1 MSPPLPPGGGVAFNA
16 WGVELLTPFGPVL
29 AAAAAFLAIA
39 GLALSLRGLH
49 TFLLGWQRAALAVLR
64 TAAVLAALAVFLEPA
79 VVYKKVSRVRS
90 RVAVLADTSSSMA
103 LPASA
108 GGPTRGD
115 VVAAWTRRSAGDLQE
130 LSARYVLSYHTFDA
144 DVRQVAADAA
154 AQAAASPAGRGTD
167 VLRAIDAVAGG
178 EVPLSAIIVLTD
190 GADRADLVRAFD
202 GSSGAFRDPVSGFLR
217 NLGAPVHVFIPGSD
231 AAAPDVAVSS
241 LSVPHV
247 AFTGVETDLGAII
260 SAGGFGGAE
269 IPVTLRS
276 GGQVIQ
282 TRTVR
287 IAPGRPEQRVAF
299 SLTPS
304 KAAAGVVSV
313 SAPVLSSDVE
323 PENNTAHA
331 VLRVVRDRTRVLQ
344 VAGGPSWDVRF
355 LRQFLKK
362 SPGVDLIS
370 FFILRTLESQVNA
383 PDDEL
388 SLIPFPT
395 DEVFRGHIET
405 FDVVVFQDFNFSPYG
420 MHGYLPGLARF
431 VENGGGLLV
440 VGGNRSLS
448 TGEYRA
454 SAIDHVL
461 PVTLG
466 AGDSAVS
473 TDAFQPVLTAAG
485 EVHPVTAL
493 GADPAGCRA
502 LWRNTP
508 AMNGLNV
515 AAAVRVGAS
524 VLLAHPFL
532 KSGDQPAPLLAV
544 REHGRG
550 RVAVLM
556 TDESWRFEFSEAAF
570 GESRLYRLFYD
581 GMLRW
586 LAGDPA
592 FERVRVDDA
601 ITADP
606 GAPPALRGAVRGA
619 DFRPVPEAAVRVSLR
634 PTDDRVSAGAAGGP
648 PSLEGSTGPD
658 GRFAL
663 PAAGVPPGAYAAELT
678 VTKNG
683 AEIARASREIIIDTR
698 DPEKTV
704 PHPNIALM
712 KALAAASGGAVHFVP
727 KDSLSSLRLPDRAR
741 EVVDKKEH
749 RPLWDRAWIIPALCL
764 TLAAEWFLRRRWG
777 QQ

>member
-1 MSPPLPPGGGVAFNA
+1 MSPPVSSGAGAGFDA
-16 WGVELLTPFGPVL
+16 WGVELLTPFGPVP
-29 AAAAAFLAIA
+29 AAAAAVLAIA

-49 TFLLGWQRAALAVLR
+49 TFLRGWQRAVLAVLR
-64 TAAVLAALAVFLEPA
+64 AAAVLAALAVFLEPA

-90 RVAVLADTSSSMA
+90 RVALLTDTSSSMA

-108 GGPTRGD
+108 GEATRGELA
-115 VVAAWTRRSAGDLQE
+115 AAWIGQSSGDLRD

-144 DVRQVAADAA
+144 DVRQVVPDAA
-154 AQAAASPAGRGTD
+154 AHAAASPAGRGTD
-167 VLRAIDAVAGG
+167 ILRALDAVAGG
-178 EVPLSAIIVLTD
+178 EIPLSAIILLTD
-190 GADRADLVRAFD
+190 GADRADLARAYD
-202 GSSGAFRDPVSGFLR
+202 GTAGALRGPVFGFLR
-217 NLGAPVHVFIPGSD
+217 NLGAPVHVFMSD
-231 AAAPDVAVSS
+231 SAEAAPDVAVSS
-241 LSVPHV
+241 LSIPHV
-247 AFTGVETDLGAII
+247 AFTGVETELAATV
-260 SAGGFGGAE
+260 SATGFGAAE

-276 GGQVIQ
+276 GGQIVQ

-287 IAPGRPEQRVAF
+287 IAPGHPEQRVVF
-299 SLTPS
+299 KFTPS
-304 KAAAGVVSV
+304 KAAAAAVSV
-313 SAPVLSSDVE
+313 SVPSLSGDVE
-323 PENNTAHA
+323 PANNAAHA
-331 VLRVVRDRTRVLQ
+331 VLKVIRDRTRVLQ

-355 LRQFLKK
+355 LRQLLKK

-395 DEVFRGHIET
+395 DEVFREHLDT

-431 VENGGGLLV
+431 VEQGGGLLI

-454 SAIDHVL
+454 SAIDHLL

-466 AGDSAVS
+466 AGDTALSN
-473 TDAFQPVLTAAG
+473 DAFQPVLTAAG

-493 GADPAGCRA
+493 DADPAECRA

-508 AMNGLNV
+508 AMSGLNA
-515 AAAVRVGAS
+515 AAAVREGAS

-532 KSGDQPAPLLAV
+532 RSGDQPAPLLAV

-556 TDESWRFEFSEAAF
+556 SDESWRFEFSEAAF
-570 GESRLYRLFYD
+570 GESRLYRRFFD
-581 GMLRW
+581 GMIRW

-592 FERVRVDDA
+592 FERVRLEDA
-601 ITADP
+601 VAGDAGTPQAVF
-606 GAPPALRGAVRGA
+606 GTVRGA
-619 DFRPVPEAAVRVSLR
+619 DFRPVAGALVRVSLR
-634 PTDDRVSAGAAGGP
+634 PADDRLGAGAGGEP
-648 PSLEGSTGPD
+648 PALDGLTGPD
-658 GRFAL
+658 GRFSL
-663 PAAGVPPGAYAAELT
+663 PAAGVTPGAYAAE
-678 VTKNG
+678 VVVAKDG
-683 AEIARASREIIIDTR
+683 AEIARASRDVVIDTR
-698 DPEKTV
+698 DPEKV
-704 PHPNIALM
+704 NPRPNVALM
-712 KALAAASGGAVHFVP
+712 KALAAASGGAVHFIP
-727 KDSLSSLRLPDRAR
+727 KDSLSSLSLPDRSR

-749 RPLWDRAWIIPALCL
+749 RPLWDRAWIIPALGL